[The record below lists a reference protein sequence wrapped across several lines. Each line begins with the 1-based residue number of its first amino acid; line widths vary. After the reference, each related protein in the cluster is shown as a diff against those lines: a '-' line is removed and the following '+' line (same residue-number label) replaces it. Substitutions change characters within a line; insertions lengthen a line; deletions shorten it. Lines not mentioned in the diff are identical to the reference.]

1 MIGARAA
8 TADVLVFLDSHV
20 RTDPYW
26 LEPLLARLVHV
37 KQLTIDCNESTDS
50 HKNRKCE
57 IAVGQR
63 LVVSPVIYDLSIPDD
78 FENNPIVGGFS
89 WNFTFRWDLLK
100 KEHTDSWLPSS
111 CGYPEQ
117 WQTPAISGGIFATW
131 RHGFFELGGY
141 DEEMDIWGGENIE
154 LSLRTWMCHG
164 RLEIVRCSRV
174 GHLYRSFHPYDFPR
188 GKEFTVVRNQK
199 RAALVW
205 LTHKNMLNTTDVG
218 DSEMNASHYLALFHT
233 ASPTASGVPSGSVKI
248 RRRLARDL
256 QCHDF
261 SWYLEH
267 IYPELQNE
275 ARLLSVDKDKELW
288 SELELEALIES
299 DFN

>member
-8 TADVLVFLDSHV
+8 TAEVLVFLDSHV

-37 KQLTIDCNESTDS
+37 KQLTMDCNRSRNS
-50 HKNRKCE
+50 YKNETCE
-57 IAVGQR
+57 TAVGQR
-63 LVVSPVIYDLSIPDD
+63 LVLSPVIYGLSIPDEI
-78 FENNPIVGGFS
+78 ENIPVIGGFS
-89 WNFTFRWDLLK
+89 WNFTFRWELM
-100 KEHTDSWLPSS
+100 KEERKENQPPSS
-111 CGYPEQ
+111 CGYFDQ
-117 WQTPAISGGIFATW
+117 WKTPAISGGIFATW
-131 RHGFFELGGY
+131 RQGFFELGGY

-154 LSLRTWMCHG
+154 ISLRTWMCHG
-164 RLEIVRCSRV
+164 RLEIVPCSRV
-174 GHLYRSFHPYDFPR
+174 GHLYRPVHPYDFPK

-205 LTHKNMLNTTDVG
+205 LTHKNKLETADVS
-218 DSEMNASHYLALFHT
+218 DNEFDALHYLALFHT
-233 ASPTASGVPSGSVKI
+233 ASPTASGVPSGSVKL
-248 RRRLARDL
+248 RRRLAQEL

-261 SWYLEH
+261 TWYLEH

-275 ARLLSVDKDKELW
+275 ARLLSISKDNELW

-299 DFN
+299 DFS